1 MTTALRGTSMVLHI
15 IDQKYVETEA
25 EKKARQKLQEDI
37 INTKPPY
44 SVGSVDSLNQDLK
57 HYNEELRYRLPLV
70 CEKKAIVGAQ
80 DSSSENTRLNSPNC
94 SFLATENQN
103 TGFNDNSNPCKN
115 GTPRLIETCVFPG
128 FQKHQVTSLPYN
140 IQPKEMLKKALHA
153 HYSTIG
159 SLQRPTFEKILYS
172 KRCQDILQDIFW
184 YLFLTNFQPDL
195 SVQQKLF
202 HRVAVNYV
210 NLIDLARRAKYFADT
225 LFKELPKLMSLAVYG
240 TFQHSFPDSHCQFDN
255 VFKQSVIELIW
266 LWMTGIKPIPSFWK
280 NWNFDLLQLS
290 AGKIPGETSKKWR
303 KTVPELNRAK
313 LDHHLTVASYV
324 ATAGENVYT
333 KQLISMSICQRKT
346 SRNFPI
352 KWLPQQETSEKT
364 GNIGRSIFNTTSC
377 CPLVDHFL
385 RSKDASIQVGGKH
398 FVRRS

>member
-44 SVGSVDSLNQDLK
+44 SVGSVDGLNQDLK
-57 HYNEELRYRLPLV
+57 HYNEELRYHLPLV
-70 CEKKAIVGAQ
+70 FEKKATAGAQ
-80 DSSSENTRLNSPNC
+80 GSSSKNTRLNLPNC
-94 SFLATENQN
+94 SFLGTEDQN
-103 TGFNDNSNPCKN
+103 TGFNN
-115 GTPRLIETCVFPG
+115 TYVFPG
-128 FQKHQVTSLPYN
+128 FQKHQMTSLPYN

-153 HYSTIG
+153 HYSKIG

-210 NLIDLARRAKYFADT
+210 NLIHLARREKYFADT

-240 TFQHSFPDSHCQFDN
+240 TFHHSFPDSHCQFDN

-266 LWMTGIKPIPSFWK
+266 LWMT
-280 NWNFDLLQLS
+280 
-290 AGKIPGETSKKWR
+290 
-303 KTVPELNRAK
+303 
-313 LDHHLTVASYV
+313 AS
-324 ATAGENVYT
+324 
-333 KQLISMSICQRKT
+333 
-346 SRNFPI
+346 
-352 KWLPQQETSEKT
+352 
-364 GNIGRSIFNTTSC
+364 
-377 CPLVDHFL
+377 
-385 RSKDASIQVGGKH
+385 
-398 FVRRS
+398 